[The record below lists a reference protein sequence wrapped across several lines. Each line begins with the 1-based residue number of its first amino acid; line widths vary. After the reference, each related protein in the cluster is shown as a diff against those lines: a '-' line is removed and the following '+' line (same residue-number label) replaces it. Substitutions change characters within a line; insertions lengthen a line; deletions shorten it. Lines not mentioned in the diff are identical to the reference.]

1 MPTLYFSGSVTADIY
16 VVMISS
22 TVGRELLEVSGAFQE
37 FSFCSL
43 SERYTSRRKYV
54 VGYQNIYLRKETAK
68 LNGNQYL
75 TFSSSYNDSGYISEL
90 MGQVNLSKDSKSF

>member
-22 TVGRELLEVSGAFQE
+22 AVEMELLGVSGAFQE

-43 SERYTSRRKYV
+43 SERYTSRTKYV
-54 VGYQNIYLRKETAK
+54 VGDQNICSHQVTAK
-68 LNGNQYL
+68 LNGN
-75 TFSSSYNDSGYISEL
+75 
-90 MGQVNLSKDSKSF
+90 